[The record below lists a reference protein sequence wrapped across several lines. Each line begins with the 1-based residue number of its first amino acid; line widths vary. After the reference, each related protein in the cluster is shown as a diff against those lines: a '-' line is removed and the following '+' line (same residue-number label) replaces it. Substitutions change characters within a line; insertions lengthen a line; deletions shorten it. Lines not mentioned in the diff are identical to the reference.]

1 MTAYEFN
8 GDKYKKASKHQRE
21 WGNSLIAELKLKG
34 NESILD
40 LGCGDGSLTK
50 ELSELVPNGRAMGI
64 DSSIGMIETAKK
76 QTAANLMF
84 ELADIN
90 DLKYSNEFDII
101 FSNAALHWV
110 KDHSKLLK
118 NCYSALKSGGMIL
131 WDFAGDGNCSNF
143 FAVIRQLIQSDEYSA
158 YFNGFEWPWY
168 MPTIAEY
175 RELIKK
181 SGFKD
186 CRIEEVNRDRY
197 FANAE
202 EMIKWI
208 DQPSIVPF
216 IANIPDGS
224 RAGFRNAVVHS
235 MLDKTLQAD
244 GTCFETFRRIHIAAY
259 K

>member
-50 ELSELVPNGRAMGI
+50 ELSELVQSGRVIGI
-64 DSSIGMIETAKK
+64 DSSIGMIKTAKK
-76 QTAANLMF
+76 QTGANLTF
-84 ELADIN
+84 ELMDIN
-90 DLKYSNEFDII
+90 KLNYRNEFDII

-110 KDHSKLLK
+110 KDHGMLLK

-131 WDFAGDGNCSNF
+131 WDFASNGNCSIF
-143 FAVIRQLIQSDEYSA
+143 FAVIRQLIQSDGYSA

-168 MPTIAEY
+168 MPTITEY
-175 RELIKK
+175 KGLINK

-186 CRIEEVNRDRY
+186 CHIKEVNRDRY
-197 FANAE
+197 FADAE

-216 IANIPDGS
+216 IANIPDELK
-224 RAGFRNAVVHS
+224 ADFRNTVIHS

-244 GTCFETFRRIHIAAY
+244 GTCFETFRRIHILAY